1 VQPYNP
7 RFEKEAA
14 MRRGLGMGAMLALL
28 LASPGCVS
36 VPSSHSR
43 TERIVEPSL
52 VGTWK
57 LAELWE
63 LDAEGKR
70 VYRFG
75 EHPRGY
81 IVYDSTG
88 HVFVGFMRD
97 PPVSPDGF
105 RESLP
110 PSNELKSQAWD
121 AYGGYFGTYT
131 VDWAAKV
138 VTHHVEGAL
147 NPKYVG
153 SDERRPFTL
162 EGNRF
167 IIGDQKTWKRV
178 LVRVSGP

>member
-1 VQPYNP
+1 MP
-7 RFEKEAA
+7 REDA
-14 MRRGLGMGAMLALL
+14 MRRSLGIGAMLALL
-28 LASPGCVS
+28 FVSYGC
-36 VPSSHSR
+36 SSAPPAQG
-43 TERIVEPSL
+43 TTGRIVEPSL

-57 LAELWE
+57 LVELWD
-63 LDAEGKR
+63 LDAEGRR

-81 IVYDSTG
+81 ILYDSTG
-88 HVFVGFMRD
+88 HVFVGFMHD

-105 RESLP
+105 RAGLP
-110 PSNELKSQAWD
+110 PSDELKSQAWD

-162 EGNRF
+162 EGNRL
-167 IIGDQKTWKRV
+167 ILGDRKTWERV
-178 LVRVSGP
+178 LVRVSSP